1 MKNSVL
7 TNPVVVSGVVLYGLL
22 MLTAVLLV
30 IGLVRLRRRAKE
42 NVRSEFKQMLLKQR
56 RFRAWTLLAAM
67 GFMLAFTLAFWVR
80 SGKTVSAIISLNYT
94 EASSGQNANGTR
106 YNMGEIISLEVLERA
121 IEKGALED
129 VTASQLA
136 SCLTVEPLVQGN
148 SYNEDGYHIATEF
161 LVTYEADSHTAH
173 LNAENVIVLVA
184 NAYKEFY
191 IDQYAD
197 DFSVLDLDLDQS
209 KLESLDYLD
218 IVTYLE
224 QQAYK
229 VEKYMYSLMNE
240 NSSFISS
247 SGDTFSSLASKV
259 QTLSKVQIQEGLE
272 SYILHNGVSKDPDGY
287 VGRLEYEDKL
297 LDYDMQRATASFEV
311 RNEAIAMYDEEM
323 TRVVL
328 VPTWDNEGK
337 YYMGRTKV
345 GIDDLSVQAEEYSQQ
360 AASYLKDIE
369 KNRTVISSMDGSTHI
384 GTDETAE
391 QMIAGIC
398 QTLDGYAK
406 AAKAA
411 GQEYSETQMNRCM
424 STTLDKSS
432 FVVKAVICL
441 LGAFVFYGVLNLFA
455 VSNGLGKRKGSELP
469 RIPEQQPEGKDEA
482 FMTASV

>member
-7 TNPVVVSGVVLYGLL
+7 TNPVIVSAVVLYGLL
-22 MLTAVLLV
+22 TLTAVLLI

-42 NVRSEFKQMLLKQR
+42 TVRSEFKQMLLKQR
-56 RFRAWTLLAAM
+56 RFRAWTLLGAM

-80 SGKTVSAIISLNYT
+80 SANTVGAVISLNYT

-106 YNMGEIISLEVLERA
+106 YNMGEIISREVLERA
-121 IEKGALED
+121 IQKGALED
-129 VTASQLA
+129 VTPDQLA
-136 SCLTVEPLVQGN
+136 DCLTVEPLVQGN
-148 SYNEDGYHIATEF
+148 AYDEESYHIATEF
-161 LVTYEADSHTAH
+161 LVTYEASSDTAH
-173 LNAENVIVLVA
+173 LNAENVIVLIA

-197 DFSVLDLDLDQS
+197 DFSVLDLELDQE

-224 QQAYK
+224 QQAYR
-229 VEKYMYSLMNE
+229 VENYMYSLMNE

-247 SGDTFSSLASKV
+247 GGDTFSALASKV
-259 QTLSKVQIQEGLE
+259 QTLSQVQIQEGLE
-272 SYILHNGVSKDPDGY
+272 SYILHNGISKDPDGY
-287 VGRLEYEDKL
+287 VGRLKYEDKL

-328 VPTWDNEGK
+328 VPTWDSEGK

-360 AASYLKDIE
+360 AAEYLKEIE
-369 KNRTVISSMDGSTHI
+369 KDSSIIASMDGSTHR

-398 QTLDGYAK
+398 QTLSGYAK
-406 AAKAA
+406 AAKTA
-411 GQEYSETQMNRCM
+411 GQEYSETQMNRCI
-424 STTLDKSS
+424 STSLQKSS
-432 FVVKAVICL
+432 FIVKAAACL
-441 LGAFVFYGVLNLFA
+441 ASSLVFYGVLNLLA
-455 VSNGLGKRKGSELP
+455 VAGGLSKQKDSEIP
-469 RIPEQQPEGKDEA
+469 QAPEQQAARRDGE
-482 FMTASV
+482 FMAASV